1 MALSAGALHGVPV
14 PTALGHG
21 TMEVSPSSC
30 CCRHCVQGT
39 DVLLVPGCICR
50 ETDENSVLEE
60 KGSTGPCWCLWGL
73 RGGGKWLG
81 LSWGPGRG
89 PSPLPPLR
97 RTLGKGRHFAS
108 LTRNW
113 VCTWSLPVAWFA
125 RRPSVLRDVLGRT
138 WVLMRGWS
146 SRDPESGTCGEGRR
160 STSLVSPHGAPWAM
174 LRARQ
179 SSFQPETMCT
189 SVNPPDLSMELGGHR
204 SHHSTDSRSRLRE
217 QTSVY
222 AHALDRRVP
231 APGAVP
237 WVPLR
242 RAALEPQEQGPG
254 ALTRLGWS
262 LAGRSREAPHGVL
275 GRQLSVLPSG
285 SRVCV
290 GPSPSCV
297 VQVSGL
303 GLPLEL
309 CVSSLFRDCSRQVGQ
324 MLALLAAVRTISSL
338 QAQRLEARSLA
349 QGDLVAALARLG
361 RGRCPRPADQWRLSH
376 AILPGHCR
384 PPAPS
389 LPRTRYQ
396 GCHGRSP

>member
-1 MALSAGALHGVPV
+1 MGPPGR
-14 PTALGHG
+14 
-21 TMEVSPSSC
+21 C
-30 CCRHCVQGT
+30 C
-39 DVLLVPGCICR
+39 VPGRAPFSLRPCAR
-50 ETDENSVLEE
+50 PLTRLTFPWSWEVTVATTLQTADQ
-60 KGSTGPCWCLWGL
+60 GSESKLVCMHTLWTAECQL
-73 RGGGKWLG
+73 RGLCPGFLLG
-81 LSWGPGRG
+81 E
-89 PSPLPPLR
+89 PP
-97 RTLGKGRHFAS
+97 
-108 LTRNW
+108 
-113 VCTWSLPVAWFA
+113 WSLKK
-125 RRPSVLRDVLGRT
+125 
-138 WVLMRGWS
+138 
-146 SRDPESGTCGEGRR
+146 
-160 STSLVSPHGAPWAM
+160 
-174 LRARQ
+174 
-179 SSFQPETMCT
+179 
-189 SVNPPDLSMELGGHR
+189 
-204 SHHSTDSRSRLRE
+204 
-217 QTSVY
+217 
-222 AHALDRRVP
+222 
-231 APGAVP
+231 
-237 WVPLR
+237 
-242 RAALEPQEQGPG
+242 QGPG

-324 MLALLAAVRTISSL
+324 MLALLAAVRTISSP